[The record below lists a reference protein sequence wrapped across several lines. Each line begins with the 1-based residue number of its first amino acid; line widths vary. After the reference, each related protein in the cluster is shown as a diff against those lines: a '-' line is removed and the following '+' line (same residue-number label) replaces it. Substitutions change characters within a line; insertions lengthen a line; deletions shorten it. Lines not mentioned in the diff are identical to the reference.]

1 MSKGKPLTA
10 TALRLVLIVSM
21 FIIAALGAVGF
32 LFVTDGLRET
42 ATNVSQTIAEANA
55 SQNNVQTL
63 QQIQTKL
70 AQDKDAVERARSIVA
85 ESQSYQYQDQIIRD
99 LTDYANRSSIGITNI
114 EFGETKST
122 SSTQSGTAGQNTQQS
137 PTPSGVNSKT
147 VTITLQ
153 NPVDYNSLLRF
164 IHAIEQNLTKMQISA
179 VGVSKDSTTGKVTSQ
194 TLAIEVYV
202 R

>member
-10 TALRLVLIVSM
+10 SVFRLILIVSM
-21 FIIAALGAVGF
+21 FIIAALGIAGF
-32 LFVTDGLRET
+32 LFVADGLRET
-42 ATNVSQTIAEANA
+42 ATNVSQTVAEANA
-55 SQNNVQTL
+55 SQNNVQVL

-70 AQDKDAVERARSIVA
+70 AEDKDAVERARSIVA
-85 ESQSYQYQDQIIRD
+85 ESQSYQYQDQIIKD
-99 LTDYANRSSIGITNI
+99 LTDYANQSSIGITNI
-114 EFGETKST
+114 DFGATKS
-122 SSTQSGTAGQNTQQS
+122 SSTQSGTAGQNTQQQTS
-137 PTPSGVNSKT
+137 APSGVNSKT

-153 NPVDYNSLLRF
+153 NPVDYTGLLRF

-179 VGVSKDSTTGKVTSQ
+179 VGISKDPTGKVTSE

>member
-10 TALRLVLIVSM
+10 TTLRLILVISM
-21 FIIAALGAVGF
+21 FIIAGLGVAGF
-32 LFVTDGLRET
+32 SLVTDGLRET
-42 ATNVSQTIAEANA
+42 ANNVSQTVAEANA
-55 SQNNVQTL
+55 SQNNVQVL

-85 ESQSYQYQDQIIRD
+85 ESQSYQYQDQIIKD
-99 LTDYANRSSIGITNI
+99 LTDYARRSSIGITNI
-114 EFGETKST
+114 DFAATKS
-122 SSTQSGTAGQNTQQS
+122 SATQPGATAQTPQQTA
-137 PTPSGVNSKT
+137 TPSGVNST
-147 VTITLQ
+147 IVTITLQ
-153 NPVDYNSLLRF
+153 NPVDYNSLLKF

-179 VGVSKDSTTGKVTSQ
+179 VGISKDPTGKVTSE

>member
-10 TALRLVLIVSM
+10 TSLRIVLIISM
-21 FIIAALGAVGF
+21 FIITALGVVGF

-55 SQNNVQTL
+55 SQNNVQVL

-70 AQDKDAVERARSIVA
+70 AEDKDAVERARSIVA
-85 ESQSYQYQDQIIRD
+85 ESQSYQYQDQIIKD
-99 LTDYANRSSIGITNI
+99 LTDYANRSNIGITNI
-114 EFGETKST
+114 DFGETKS
-122 SSTQSGTAGQNTQQS
+122 SSTQSSTTGQNTQQQP

-153 NPVDYNSLLRF
+153 NPVDYISLLRF
-164 IHAIEQNLTKMQISA
+164 INAIEQNLTKMQISA
-179 VGVSKDSTTGKVTSQ
+179 VGVSKDSTGKVTSE